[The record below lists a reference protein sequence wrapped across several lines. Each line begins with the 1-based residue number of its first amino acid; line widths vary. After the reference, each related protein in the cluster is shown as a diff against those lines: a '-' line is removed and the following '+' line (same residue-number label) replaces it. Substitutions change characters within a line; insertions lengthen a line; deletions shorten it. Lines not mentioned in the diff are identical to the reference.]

1 MKYFLLLF
9 ILLTLSCNQSKNKEE
24 KIEQKEIIKKEKTE
38 VKEKIE
44 VKEIKKDSF
53 VKTKET
59 LVIVLKNVNNLKDAK
74 ALIVNSGLTWVKL
87 IINDT
92 NLKAALIEV
101 SVDKKHFWIDRL
113 KTSNVFSSVEV
124 NSEENIEKIKN
135 IAKNTFVKI
144 RKTHCSGDCPVF
156 DMIVFNDGKVL
167 FNGIENIPFKGI
179 KEFILTKKQ
188 LKKLKDYFSKTSFNN
203 YSESF
208 IDIAIADFP
217 STFITYQNKE
227 IEIKLWKNIPEE
239 LIFAYEYLDV
249 ILLQEK
255 LIK

>member
-9 ILLTLSCNQSKNKEE
+9 ILLTLSCYQSKNKEE
-24 KIEQKEIIKKEKTE
+24 KIEMKEI
-38 VKEKIE
+38 IE
-44 VKEIKKDSF
+44 VKEIKKDPF
-53 VKTKET
+53 VKTKEA
-59 LVIVLKNVNNLKDAK
+59 LVIVLKNANDLKDAK
-74 ALIVNSGLTWVKL
+74 ALIVNSGLTWVEL

-92 NLKAALIEV
+92 NLKAALIEIPV
-101 SVDKKHFWIDRL
+101 GEKNFWINRL
-113 KTSNVFSSVEV
+113 KTSNVFSAVEV
-124 NSEENIEKIKN
+124 NSEENIEKIKK

-144 RKTHCSGDCPVF
+144 RKTHCSGDGPVF
-156 DMIVFNDGKVL
+156 DMIVINDGKVL
-167 FNGIENIPFKGI
+167 FNGIENVLFKGI
-179 KEFILTKKQ
+179 KEFILTEKK

-208 IDIAIADFP
+208 VDKAIADFP

-227 IEIKLWKNIPEE
+227 IEIKLWKNVPEE
-239 LIFAYEYLDV
+239 LIFANEYLDV